1 MRMFLCPPS
10 SHQRSRPSDFDFSS
24 TDRPFIGWW
33 FKGRKKGGR
42 ACKGRSTSCIKR
54 RGYWNRERVRDRDRD
69 RDTYIFL
76 PLEKRGCYAAVKRK
90 RKGCT
95 TITNMS
101 GLIPKHTLFEQ
112 VSACV
117 AYGSVSISITLFN
130 KAVFSIYHF
139 HYPNLVML
147 GQMLV
152 TLSLIKGASKL
163 GYFEI
168 SRYANYPPHTRAR
181 RRSSRRRRR
190 IEYVSLYSLLP
201 PPHLLSFV
209 FPRCFQ
215 A

>member
-1 MRMFLCPPS
+1 
-10 SHQRSRPSDFDFSS
+10 
-24 TDRPFIGWW
+24 
-33 FKGRKKGGR
+33 
-42 ACKGRSTSCIKR
+42 
-54 RGYWNRERVRDRDRD
+54 
-69 RDTYIFL
+69 
-76 PLEKRGCYAAVKRK
+76 
-90 RKGCT
+90 
-95 TITNMS
+95 MS

-190 IEYVSLYSLLP
+190 IEYVSLSSLLP
-201 PPHLLSFV
+201 PPPLLSFV

-215 A
+215 D